1 MSHLHRWESNRTNLL
16 EADQKASDLARLRI
30 IIWLS
35 ERSFP
40 CRNNLNG
47 TYQHLPVKKL
57 SQKISASSSESSSN
71 IVVVVNGFGEICVSK
86 RSQTE
91 DDGGK
96 TMFLTAE
103 LMLWL

>member
-16 EADQKASDLARLRI
+16 AVDQKASDLARLRI

-35 ERSFP
+35 QSSFP
-40 CRNNLNG
+40 KRNNLNG

-86 RSQTE
+86 RSQTDE
-91 DDGGK
+91 RRK
-96 TMFLTAE
+96 NNVFNC
-103 LMLWL
+103 